1 MILESIFWA
10 VVIVIAIVML
20 VSPFIDPNPKNTD
33 CESQDGTAPTR
44 DELICYRLLESGCC
58 DLEGGGLTYQRYKEI
73 GQWVDRRAAP
83 LP

>member
-20 VSPFIDPNPKNTD
+20 VSPFIDLNPKNTD
-33 CESQDGTAPTR
+33 CESED
-44 DELICYRLLESGCC
+44 
-58 DLEGGGLTYQRYKEI
+58 
-73 GQWVDRRAAP
+73 AAP